1 MLRQCAHRP
10 KAIQAPF
17 DVGFGLVPMSD
28 SSSPGCRG
36 PRRRRARVTEALL
49 RYGVSRRRRT
59 RTTRGDSGRRAA
71 PDRIGRQFDADLPD
85 RLWIPTCP
93 RVAPGQAPMERFRDW
108 ISLSP
113 YPCSEIPQS
122 AAAPRSGFPLCRV
135 ARRMQQLPPV
145 RVSPPSITRNRHTVT
160 RYRCGVLRRTMLV
173 CFEHSAIHDVNR
185 LARLESRTHS
195 ALRQPDADLPAR
207 HVIRVDPDP
216 FGGRRSR
223 DGLHA
228 IDPSHTKTVAA

>member
-36 PRRRRARVTEALL
+36 PGRRRARATEALL

-93 RVAPGQAPMERFRDW
+93 RVAPGAGTDGEISGLDISVTLPLFRD
-108 ISLSP
+108 
-113 YPCSEIPQS
+113 
-122 AAAPRSGFPLCRV
+122 
-135 ARRMQQLPPV
+135 
-145 RVSPPSITRNRHTVT
+145 
-160 RYRCGVLRRTMLV
+160 
-173 CFEHSAIHDVNR
+173 SAIRCRSTFRVPALSGCPPNATATTGEGFAAVNHPKSPHGHSISVR
-185 LARLESRTHS
+185 RPSSNDARMLRALGHSR
-195 ALRQPDADLPAR
+195 RQSSGPA
-207 HVIRVDPDP
+207 
-216 FGGRRSR
+216 
-223 DGLHA
+223 
-228 IDPSHTKTVAA
+228 